1 MEFSK
6 PVCTEIEGDAD
17 AKKLRE
23 YFVENGI
30 AMDLYIERRR
40 NDRYFRS

>member
-17 AKKLRE
+17 AKKLRK
-23 YFVENGI
+23 YF
-30 AMDLYIERRR
+30 ERTEKTMEVK
-40 NDRYFRS
+40 